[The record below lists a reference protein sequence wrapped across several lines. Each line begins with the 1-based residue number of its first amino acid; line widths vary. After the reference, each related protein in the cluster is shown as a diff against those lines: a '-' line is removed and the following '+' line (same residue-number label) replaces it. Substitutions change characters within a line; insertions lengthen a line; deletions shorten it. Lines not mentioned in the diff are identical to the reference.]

1 LADALSLKDE
11 FLTLLEKDRE
21 FRYAV
26 AGLLGLEEILR
37 RLDRNEQELIK
48 LREDLN
54 KLREDMNR
62 GFMLIERH
70 ISALG
75 ARWGLMAEEAFRQS
89 IRGLVERE
97 FGFRVE
103 RWTKL
108 DREGV
113 VFGYPSQ
120 VEIDVA
126 ISNEKI
132 MLVEVKSHVRQSD
145 VYTFKRKAELY
156 EKLEGRKPSKLLLV
170 TPYAEEKALEAAKH
184 LGIEIYTKF

>member
-1 LADALSLKDE
+1 L
-11 FLTLLEKDRE
+11 
-21 FRYAV
+21 V
-26 AGLLGLEEILR
+26 EEILR
-37 RLDRNEQELIK
+37 RLDRNEQELV
-48 LREDLN
+48 R
-54 KLREDMNR
+54 LREDMNR
-62 GFMLIERH
+62 GFMLVERH

-75 ARWGLMAEEAFRQS
+75 TRWGLMAEEAFRQS
-89 IRGLVERE
+89 IRGLVEKE
-97 FGFRVE
+97 FGFKVE

-120 VEIDVA
+120 VDVDVA
-126 ISNEKI
+126 ISDEKTI
-132 MLVEVKSHVRQSD
+132 LVEVKSHVRPSD

-184 LGIEIYTKF
+184 LKIEIYTKI

>member
-1 LADALSLKDE
+1 MVDALSLKDE
-11 FLTLLEKDRE
+11 FLTLLEKDKE

-37 RLDRNEQELIK
+37 RLDRNEQELVRLREDMNAGFRRHDEEIAK
-48 LREDLN
+48 LREDMNAGFKRYDEELAR
-54 KLREDMNR
+54 LREDMNR
-62 GFMLIERH
+62 GFMLVERH

-89 IRGLVERE
+89 IRGLVEKE
-97 FGFRVE
+97 FGFKVE

-120 VEIDVA
+120 VKKKTR
-126 ISNEKI
+126 N
-132 MLVEVKSHVRQSD
+132 
-145 VYTFKRKAELY
+145 
-156 EKLEGRKPSKLLLV
+156 
-170 TPYAEEKALEAAKH
+170 
-184 LGIEIYTKF
+184 